1 VLWWILW
8 TVLVVGTVVGGFFLV
23 RHVVRSAKALGAELA
38 RASEVAQRLEERV
51 AELSEVAAAAH
62 PVEPVNVDDPERA
75 HRVRA
80 AAREVM
86 DQRRARRD
94 ARREATYRR
103 WLSFSR

>member
-1 VLWWILW
+1 MLWWILW

-38 RASEVAQRLEERV
+38 RATEVAERLEERV
-51 AELSEVAAAAH
+51 AELTEAAAAAH

-75 HRVRA
+75 QRGRA

-86 DQRRARRD
+86 DRRRARRD
-94 ARREATYRR
+94 ERREATYRR